1 MKSFHLIIGILF
13 IFHINTFA
21 AQPVKH
27 FTLEEVIKKA
37 REDSPDAMA
46 ARHRY
51 RGSYW
56 QYRSFQAGY
65 LPHLTFDATLPSLDR
80 SISAI
85 TLPDGSDAFIQ
96 RSLATSSSNLS
107 VTQTI
112 GLTGGQIFVNSGLQ
126 RIDLIKDDEI
136 VTSYLST
143 PVNIGLQ
150 QPIFAYNPYRWERK
164 IEPVRYQ
171 EARQRYIENLEDIS
185 LRATSLFFDLLMA
198 QINVE
203 INKTDLNNND
213 TLYQIA
219 KGRYALGRIAEN
231 ELLQMELNYLNS
243 LSALEQSE
251 INREAALFRFR
262 SYLGMEGDEEIV
274 LVPPKDI
281 PDLKVNPQEALEY
294 AKSNR
299 PDLLAFDRQKIEAE
313 SEVHRA
319 RADSRFNANL
329 YALYGLTQSAD
340 EFSDAYSS
348 PLDRQQL
355 VFGIRIPIVDWGV
368 SKGKV
373 KMAESNRELVNT
385 NVQQALTDFEYE
397 IYLRVLE
404 FNRLENQLEIAAKA
418 DTIANKRYEVTRQ
431 RFLIGNIGILDLNI
445 AWQEKDR
452 ATQNYLMALYNYW
465 RGFYEIRKLTLY
477 DFTEEQSIYV
487 RFEEL

>member
-1 MKSFHLIIGILF
+1 MKTFYFFIVILF
-13 IFHINTFA
+13 FHIEVYSKV
-21 AQPVKH
+21 PVKH
-27 FTLEEVIKKA
+27 FTLEAVVKEA
-37 REDSPDAMA
+37 RERSPDALA

-126 RIDLIKDDEI
+126 RIDLIKEDEL

-143 PVNIGLQ
+143 PVNIGIQ
-150 QPIFAYNPYRWERK
+150 QPVFAYNPYRWERK
-164 IEPVRYQ
+164 IEPVRYR
-171 EARQRYIENLEDIS
+171 EARQRYIEDLERIS
-185 LRATSLFFDLLMA
+185 LMATSLFFDLLMA
-198 QINVE
+198 QINIG

-213 TLYQIA
+213 TLYRIA
-219 KGRYALGRIAEN
+219 KGRYSLGRIAEN

-262 SYLGMEGDEEIV
+262 SYLGMEGDEEII
-274 LVPPKDI
+274 LIPPKHV
-281 PDLKVNPQEALEY
+281 PDLKINPQKALVE

-299 PDLLAFDRQKIEAE
+299 SDLLAFERQRIEAE

-319 RADSRFNANL
+319 KADSRFNANL
-329 YALYGLTQSAD
+329 YALYGLTQRGD
-340 EFSDAYSS
+340 EFAEAYSS

-355 VFGIRIPIVDWGV
+355 VFGIRIPLVDWGV

-373 KMAESNRELVNT
+373 KMAESNLELVNT
-385 NVQQALTDFEYE
+385 NIDQALNDFEYE

-404 FNRLENQLEIAAKA
+404 FNRLKDQLEIAAKA
-418 DTIANKRYEVTRQ
+418 DTIATKRYEVTRQ

-445 AWQEKDR
+445 AYQEKDR
-452 ATQNYLMALYNYW
+452 ATQNYLMALFNYW
-465 RGFYEIRKLTLY
+465 RGFYELRKLTLY
-477 DFTEEQSIYV
+477 DFVEEQMIYI

>member
-1 MKSFHLIIGILF
+1 MKSVHLIIGILF
-13 IFHINTFA
+13 IFHINAFA
-21 AQPVKH
+21 TLPVKH
-27 FTLEEVIKKA
+27 FTLEDVVKEA
-37 REDSPDAMA
+37 RERSPDALA

-107 VTQTI
+107 ITQTI

-126 RIDLIKDDEI
+126 RIDLIKEDEL

-150 QPIFAYNPYRWERK
+150 QPVFAYNPYRWERK
-164 IEPVRYQ
+164 IEPVRYR
-171 EARQRYIENLEDIS
+171 EARQRYIEDLERIS
-185 LRATSLFFDLLMA
+185 LTVTGLFFDLLMA

-203 INKTDLNNND
+203 INKTDLKNND

-219 KGRYALGRIAEN
+219 KGRYSLGRIAEN

-262 SYLGMEGDEEIV
+262 SYLAMEGDEEII
-274 LVPPKDI
+274 LIPPEHVT
-281 PDLKVNPQEALEY
+281 DLKIDPQKALAK

-299 PDLLAFDRQKIEAE
+299 SDILAFERQRIEAE

-319 RADSRFNANL
+319 KADSRFNANL

-340 EFSDAYSS
+340 EFAEAYSS

-355 VFGIRIPIVDWGV
+355 IFGIRIPLVDWGV

-373 KMAESNRELVNT
+373 KMAESNLELVNT
-385 NVQQALTDFEYE
+385 NIDQALNDFEYE

-404 FNRLENQLEIAAKA
+404 FNRLKDQLEIAAKT
-418 DTIANKRYEVTRQ
+418 DTIATKRYEVTRQ

-445 AWQEKDR
+445 AYQEKDR
-452 ATQNYLMALYNYW
+452 ATQNYLLALFNYW
-465 RGFYEIRKLTLY
+465 RGFYEIRKITLY
-477 DFTEEQSIYV
+477 DFVEEQSIYI
-487 RFEEL
+487 RFQEL